1 MKRPTREGKSSRSR
15 ESAPSAQEQIS
26 RFARKLLHQKRQA
39 RAGKEFI
46 MVTNLQFLVF
56 VKAILDILA
65 TSETL
70 DEARDRVAAL
80 FKL

>member
-1 MKRPTREGKSSRSR
+1 
-15 ESAPSAQEQIS
+15 
-26 RFARKLLHQKRQA
+26 
-39 RAGKEFI
+39 